1 MFDTVLV
8 ANRGEI
14 ACRVVRACRA
24 LGLRSVAVYSEA
36 DADAPHVALADAAE
50 PVGPAPPRASYLNA
64 DALLAAAR
72 RAGAGAV
79 HPGYGFLA
87 ESPEFA
93 RRVKDA
99 GLAWVG
105 PAPETIADMGD
116 KERARRIAADSGVPI
131 MPGSARFRPG
141 DSGLAAAG
149 DAVGYPLLVKAA
161 AGGGGIGMRRVDEP
175 AALEAVAAATC
186 ALAER
191 GFGDSTIYLERLV
204 TPARHVEVQVFGFG
218 DGQAAHLH
226 ERDCSVQR
234 RYQKVVEE
242 APAPGLGA
250 AARQAMAAAAVALAR
265 RVRYRGAGTVEFVVA
280 PDERFFF
287 LEMNT
292 RIQVEHPVTEM
303 LTGVDLVAA
312 QLRLARGDALEEL
325 RHGDIAAVGH
335 AVECRLYAER
345 PEKRFLPSP
354 GRIETLHWPADPD
367 LRPDLGPDL
376 RIESGVRE
384 GSVVTPHYDPLLAK
398 LIARGPSRGA
408 ALARMAR
415 ALADARIEGLA
426 TNLDFLSRLI
436 AHPRFRAGG
445 VSTDFVEASLAELV

>member
-1 MFDTVLV
+1 MFDSVLV

-14 ACRVVRACRA
+14 ACRIVRACRA

-36 DADAPHVALADAAE
+36 DSDAPHVALADAAE
-50 PVGPAPPRASYLNA
+50 PIGAAPPRASYLNA

-93 RRVKDA
+93 RRVEDA
-99 GLAWVG
+99 GLVWVG

-116 KERARRIAADSGVPI
+116 KERARRIAAEAGAPV
-131 MPGSARFRPG
+131 MPGSARFRAG
-141 DSGLAAAG
+141 DPPAGLAAAG
-149 DAVGYPLLVKAA
+149 DSVGYPLLVKAA

-175 AALEAVAAATC
+175 AALEAVAAATRT
-186 ALAER
+186 LAER
-191 GFGDSTIYLERLV
+191 AFGNGAIYLERLV
-204 TPARHVEVQVFGFG
+204 IPARHVEVQVFGFG
-218 DGQAAHLH
+218 DGRAAHLH

-250 AARQAMAAAAVALAR
+250 DARRAMADAAVALAR
-265 RVRYRGAGTVEFVVA
+265 SVRYRGAGTVEFVVA
-280 PDERFFF
+280 PDGSFFF

-303 LTGVDLVAA
+303 LTGVDLVAS
-312 QLRLARGDALEEL
+312 QLALARGDALDEL
-325 RHGDIAAVGH
+325 RRGDIAASGH

-345 PEKRFLPSP
+345 PEKRFLPAP
-354 GRIETLHWPADPD
+354 GRIETLQWPETGA
-367 LRPDLGPDL
+367 DL
-376 RIESGVRE
+376 RIDSGVRE
-384 GSVVTPHYDPLLAK
+384 GSAVTPHYDPLLAK

-408 ALARMAR
+408 ALDLMQR
-415 ALADARIEGLA
+415 ALADARVEGLA
-426 TNLDFLSRLI
+426 TNLEFLSRLI
-436 AHPRFRAGG
+436 AHPEFRAGG
-445 VSTDFVEASLAELV
+445 VSTDFIAAHLDELT

>member
-1 MFDTVLV
+1 MFDAVLV

-24 LGLRSVAVYSEA
+24 LGLRSVAVYSGA

-50 PVGPAPPRASYLNA
+50 PIGAAPPRASYLDA

-93 RRVKDA
+93 RRVEDA

-116 KERARRIAADSGVPI
+116 KERARRLAAASGAPV

-141 DSGLAAAG
+141 DPHARLAAAG

-175 AALEAVAAATC
+175 AALEAVAAATQT
-186 ALAER
+186 LAER
-191 GFGDSTIYLERLV
+191 AFGNGAVYLERLV

-218 DGQAAHLH
+218 DGRAVHLH

-234 RYQKVVEE
+234 RYQMVVEE

-250 AARQAMAAAAVALAR
+250 DARRAMADAAVALAR
-265 RVRYRGAGTVEFVVA
+265 SVRYRGAGTVEFVVA
-280 PDERFFF
+280 PDGRFFF

-303 LTGVDLVAA
+303 LTGVDLVAC
-312 QLRLARGDALEEL
+312 QLALARGDALDEL
-325 RHGDIAAVGH
+325 RRGDIVASGH

-345 PEKRFLPSP
+345 PEKRFLPAP
-354 GRIETLHWPADPD
+354 GRIETLRWPEA
-367 LRPDLGPDL
+367 GADL
-376 RIESGVRE
+376 RIDSGVRE
-384 GSVVTPHYDPLLAK
+384 GNAVTPHYDPLLAK
-398 LIARGPSRGA
+398 LIARGPSRSA
-408 ALARMAR
+408 ALARMER
-415 ALADARIEGLA
+415 ALADTRIEGLA
-426 TNLDFLSRLI
+426 TNLEFLSRLI
-436 AHPRFRAGG
+436 AHPEFRAGG
-445 VSTDFVEASLAELV
+445 VSTDFIAARLDELA